1 MNIKLEYLYRDAA
14 NNKEWGDVVFG
25 NTECLSAEE
34 VASRAEPHLI
44 DGLWFVADKVG
55 LPGLFAYPYDP
66 ELDHDRHE
74 VVAFTLT
81 DDPVTDPQQRDI
93 TDFLTTLQVVKKNN
107 IF

>member
-1 MNIKLEYLYRDAA
+1 MNVKLEYLYRDAG
-14 NNKEWGDVVFG
+14 NNKEWAEVIFG
-25 NTECLSAEE
+25 NANGLSAEK
-34 VASRAEPHLI
+34 VAARAEKHLI
-44 DGLWFVADKVG
+44 DGLWFVADKVD

-81 DDPVTDPQQRDI
+81 DYPVTDPQQRDI
-93 TDFLTTLQVVKKNN
+93 TDFLTTLQMVRKNN